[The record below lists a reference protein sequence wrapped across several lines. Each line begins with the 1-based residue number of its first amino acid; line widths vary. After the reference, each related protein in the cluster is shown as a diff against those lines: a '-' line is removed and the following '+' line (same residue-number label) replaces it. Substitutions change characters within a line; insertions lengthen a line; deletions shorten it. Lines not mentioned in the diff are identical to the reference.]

1 MPSLAEE
8 LRDARA
14 RLLELVLDLDDAR
27 WMGPKLAI
35 VNPIRWEIGHVAWF
49 QEKWV
54 LRHARNEEPQ
64 RADGDSLYD
73 SSAIAHDLRWDL
85 PLPSRA
91 DTLAYM
97 ERILARTLA
106 CIPER
111 RVKDSYFHEL
121 ALFHEDMHGEAICY
135 TRQTLEYPT
144 PRLAI
149 AQPETDARQIGGGP
163 LPGDVDVP
171 GGRFMLG
178 APLDEPFVFDNEKWA
193 HPVEVAPFRIARA
206 CTTNAEFAAF
216 VDDRG
221 YERRELWSDEG
232 WAWRTGVEAK
242 HPVYWQR
249 GSKGEWLVRRFDVV
263 GPIGP
268 HRPVA
273 HVSWFE
279 AEAYC
284 KWAKRRL
291 PTEVEWELAASG
303 MEKRRFPW
311 GDAPP
316 TPRHANLDGRALG
329 TVDVGA
335 FPEGDSVFGCRQM
348 MGNVWE
354 WTASDFKPFPGFI
367 ADPYNDYS
375 EPWFAS
381 PHKVLRGGC
390 WATRGRLLRNSWR
403 NFYPP
408 HRRDVFGGF
417 RTCEI

>member
-1 MPSLAEE
+1 MPALADE
-8 LRDARA
+8 LRDSRA
-14 RLLELVLDLDDAR
+14 RLLELVLDLDDAQ
-27 WMGPKLAI
+27 WMGPLLPI
-35 VNPIRWEIGHVAWF
+35 VNPIRWEIAHVAWF

-64 RADGDSLYD
+64 RQDGDSLYD
-73 SSAIAHDLRWDL
+73 SSAIPHDTRWNL

-91 DTLAYM
+91 ETLAYM
-97 ERILARTLA
+97 QRILDRTLA
-106 CIPER
+106 CVPER
-111 RVKDSYFHEL
+111 RDKSAYFHEL
-121 ALFHEDMHGEAICY
+121 ALFHEDMHAEAITY
-135 TRQTLEYPT
+135 TRHTLEYRA
-144 PRLAI
+144 PRLAL
-149 AQPETDARQIGGGP
+149 AQQAIDPRVGGGP

-171 GGRFMLG
+171 GGSFMLG

-206 CTTNAEFAAF
+206 CTTNADFAAF

-221 YERRELWSDEG
+221 YERRELWSDDG
-232 WAWRTGVEAK
+232 WAWRASGDGAT
-242 HPVYWQR
+242 HPVYWTR
-249 GSKGEWLVRRFDVV
+249 GARGEWIERRFDATA
-263 GPIGP
+263 PLAP
-268 HRPVA
+268 HKAVS
-273 HVSWFE
+273 HVCWFE

-284 KWAKRRL
+284 KWARRRL
-291 PTEVEWELAASG
+291 PTEIEWELAASG
-303 MEKRRFPW
+303 VEKRRFPW

-316 TPRHANLDGRALG
+316 MPHRANLDGRALG

-335 FPEGDSVFGCRQM
+335 FPDGDSVFGCRQM
-348 MGNVWE
+348 IGNVWE

-390 WATRGRLLRNSWR
+390 WATRGRLLRNTWR

-417 RTCEI
+417 RTCAL